1 MKEPGPE
8 LVHLTG
14 RIRKSPSPLMHVAV
28 LKPQFEYELVH
39 LLQSYVQIEKV
50 LLLEYERMGLI
61 DHETVACGA
70 ACLGEINAE
79 RITAN
84 PEANMSDIAF
94 AIERYVEEHW
104 PGRPAVWHV
113 DRSRNDYQSSAQL
126 MAGRNELIAVAADLL
141 DLGEIVLERAAET
154 TALPMPGYTHYQ
166 AAQVISPGFYL
177 SAMAEQVLQTGRWLG
192 DIYDRINRCPLGAGA
207 MAGQELAWDRERM
220 ARLLGFA
227 APQRHA
233 LTAVASREW
242 TLRIAGELSVLAV
255 ALSRFATDFM
265 LWGSSEYGFIDLP
278 DELAGI
284 SSAMP
289 QKKNFPVLERIRG
302 KTAHISSFCVDFHMG
317 QRSNPY
323 TNLVEVSKEAGAHF
337 TTLCA
342 TTRTTLQ
349 LFTAVIEHVQFRA
362 DRMRAA
368 CEREYLGGMLLANM
382 LTLGA
387 GVPWRKAQVVAGSVI
402 VAAMQRNLSPGGID
416 SGLVSEVARSHG
428 YAVSLS
434 QDRVRDAFSPEGN
447 LRGKCSDGSTAPEFV
462 ETLLQAQRRELDEL
476 RRLWAERQSVLAEA
490 SREIE
495 RLAGR
500 NGGGCDGV

>member
-1 MKEPGPE
+1 
-8 LVHLTG
+8 
-14 RIRKSPSPLMHVAV
+14 MHEEI

-39 LLQSYVQIEKV
+39 LLRWYVQIEKV
-50 LLLEYERMGLI
+50 LLLEYQRMGLI

-104 PGRPAVWHV
+104 PGRPVTWHV

-126 MAGRNELIAVAADLL
+126 MAGRHQLLAVAADLL
-141 DLGEIVLERAAET
+141 GLGEIALERAAET
-154 TALPMPGYTHYQ
+154 TAMPMPGYTHYQ

-192 DIYDRINRCPLGAGA
+192 DIYDRINCCPLGAGA

-242 TLRIAGELSVLAV
+242 TLRIAGELSMLAV

-302 KTAHISSFCVDFHMG
+302 KTAHMAAFNVDFLMG

-323 TNLVEVSKEAGAHF
+323 TNLVEVSKEAGAHL
-337 TTLCA
+337 TTLFA
-342 TTRTTLQ
+342 TTRTALQ
-349 LFTAVIEHVQFRA
+349 LFTTVIEHVQFRE

-368 CEREYLGGMLLANM
+368 CGREYLGGFALANM

-387 GVPWRKAQVVAGSVI
+387 GMPWRKAQVVAGSVI
-402 VAAMQRNLSPGGID
+402 VEAMQRHLSPGGID
-416 SGLVSEVARSHG
+416 SALVSDVARSHG
-428 YAVSLS
+428 YAVNLS
-434 QDRVRDAFSPEGN
+434 RDRVRDAFSPEGN
-447 LRGKCSDGSTAPEFV
+447 LGGKRSDGSTAPEFV
-462 ETLLQAQRRELDEL
+462 ETLLQTQRRELYQLQLLWGE
-476 RRLWAERQSVLAEA
+476 RRTVLAEA
-490 SREIE
+490 DTQIE
-495 RLAGR
+495 RLTCR
-500 NGGGCDGV
+500 NGEEL

>member
-1 MKEPGPE
+1 MKEPETPE

-14 RIRKSPSPLMHVAV
+14 RIRQSPSLLMHEAI

-39 LLQSYVQIEKV
+39 LLLSYVQIEKV
-50 LLLEYERMGLI
+50 LLLEYERMGLM
-61 DHETVACGA
+61 DHGAVADGA
-70 ACLGEINAE
+70 AVLGEINAE

-84 PEANMSDIAF
+84 PGTNMSDIAF

-104 PGRPAVWHV
+104 PGRPATWHV

-126 MAGRNELIAVAADLL
+126 MAGRNQLCAVAGDILRL
-141 DLGEIVLERAAET
+141 VEIVLERAAES
-154 TALPMPGYTHYQ
+154 TAMVMPGYTHYQ

-177 SAMAEQVLQTGRWLG
+177 SAMAEQLLQTGQWLG
-192 DIYDRINRCPLGAGA
+192 EIYDRINRCPLGAGA

-242 TLRIAGELSVLAV
+242 TLRIAGELSTLAV

-302 KTAHISSFCVDFHMG
+302 KTAHIGAFYVDFIMG

-323 TNLVEVSKEAGAHF
+323 TNLVEVSKEAGTHLATLFATTSTALRLF
-337 TTLCA
+337 TT
-342 TTRTTLQ
+342 
-349 LFTAVIEHVQFRA
+349 VIEHVEFRA

-368 CEREYLGGMLLANM
+368 CDREYLGGFSLANM
-382 LTLGA
+382 LTLEA
-387 GVPWRKAQVVAGSVI
+387 GMPWRKAQVVAGSVI
-402 VAAMQRNLSPGGID
+402 VEAMNRNLSPSEID
-416 SGLVSEVARSHG
+416 SRLVSAVARSHG
-428 YAVSLS
+428 YEVNLS
-434 QDRVRDAFSPEGN
+434 PDRVCDAFSPEGN
-447 LRGKCSDGSTAPEFV
+447 LRGRRSDGSTAPEFV
-462 ETLLQAQRRELDEL
+462 ETLLQAQRRELREL
-476 RRLWAERQSVLAEA
+476 QRLWAARQTVLAEA
-490 SREIE
+490 STEIE
-495 RLAGR
+495 RLASK
-500 NGGGCDGV
+500 NGEEQ